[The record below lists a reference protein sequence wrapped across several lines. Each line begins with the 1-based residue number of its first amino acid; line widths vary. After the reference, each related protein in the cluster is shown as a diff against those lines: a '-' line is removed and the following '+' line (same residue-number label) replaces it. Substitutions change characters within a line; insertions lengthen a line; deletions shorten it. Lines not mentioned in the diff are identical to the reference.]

1 MIPPGRPP
9 EAPRAPR
16 ARDAHRARRA
26 LVFAV
31 ATLCAVIVVAC
42 GENHGAR
49 EGTAPLS
56 AGMSGPIDSSRVV
69 MLPVAPDS
77 IASLVR
83 AVGGKAT
90 LVSVWAS
97 WCEPCRMEFPGVVRL
112 AHAYKDRGLRVIF
125 ISADLTDD
133 LPAARKFL
141 AEEGVEWTT
150 YYKRGDDTAF
160 MNALEPRWTGAIP
173 GSFLYDQDG
182 KLRDF
187 WEGAMNYEGFE
198 QRVLPVLSPSPRGS
212 Q

>member
-1 MIPPGRPP
+1 MIPPGRNPFV
-9 EAPRAPR
+9 PRAPR
-16 ARDAHRARRA
+16 AHRA

-31 ATLCAVIVVAC
+31 AALCAAIVAAC
-42 GENHGAR
+42 GGNHAGR
-49 EGTAPLS
+49 EDTAPKG
-56 AGMSGPIDSSRVV
+56 AGVTGPIDTAQVV

-77 IASLVR
+77 IAALVR
-83 AVGGKAT
+83 SVGGKAT

-141 AEEGVEWTT
+141 AEEGVDWTA
-150 YYKRGDDTAF
+150 YYKKGDDAAF

-182 KLRDF
+182 RLRDF
-187 WEGAMNYEGFE
+187 WEGAMSYEGFE
-198 QRVLPVLSPSPRGS
+198 QRVLPVLSPSRRGGS
-212 Q
+212 

>member
-1 MIPPGRPP
+1 MIPPATHR
-9 EAPRAPR
+9 RQ
-16 ARDAHRARRA
+16 AHRA
-26 LVFAV
+26 LVFLA
-31 ATLCAVIVVAC
+31 ALLCAAIVAAC
-42 GENHGAR
+42 SGGHATR
-49 EGTAPLS
+49 EGTAPKS
-56 AGMSGPIDSSRVV
+56 AAVSGPIDTAQVV
-69 MLPVAPDS
+69 MVPVAPDS
-77 IASLVR
+77 IADLVR

-112 AHAYKDRGLRVIF
+112 ARAYKDRGLRVIF

-141 AEEGVEWTT
+141 AEEGVGWTT
-150 YYKRGDDTAF
+150 YYKKGDDTAF

-187 WEGAMNYEGFE
+187 WEGAMSYEGFE
-198 QRVLPVLSPSPRGS
+198 QRVLPVLSPSRRGGS
-212 Q
+212 